1 MHFTPKD
8 SSTAFLRR
16 LLLATD
22 VSQLNC
28 GLSYGESFTEGIVHR
43 VKGGLEAERAERV
56 KCKQEDME
64 RERRNFEA
72 MQVSI
77 TALAHLAQSA
87 AAAGT
92 RPEHDLS

>member
-1 MHFTPKD
+1 M
-8 SSTAFLRR
+8 
-16 LLLATD
+16 
-22 VSQLNC
+22 
-28 GLSYGESFTEGIVHR
+28 YESFTEGIVCR

-77 TALAHLAQSA
+77 TALLHLAQPLATVKTHPNA
-87 AAAGT
+87 A
-92 RPEHDLS
+92 